1 VRPPRRWQRLLVFWF
16 LRLSRRLRVALL
28 SSQRLQRI
36 LLTPGREHWLER
48 IGGWRAWMVFDDARS
63 CVPAYREF
71 LAASGGGEVLLGK
84 RWQVSLAGVPVTD
97 KETYVKRYP
106 IPARCRGGVIPA
118 RGVVIDES
126 SGTSG
131 EPTNW
136 VRGAEERA
144 DGRRLLHA
152 GMAQRFGDEPLFV
165 INAFALGPWATGMA
179 VSMSTVDIAILK
191 SIGPDREK
199 IENALRVF
207 GTGYRYL
214 ICGYPPF
221 LKSLVDESSIDWAQ
235 YRCVAAV
242 GGEGMTEGL
251 RAHLEHAFERVYSS
265 FGASDLEINLAAETD
280 LSIGLRQLLAS
291 DPRVGE
297 ALGLPERSVLPM
309 VFQYNPLDYLIET
322 NEAGELL
329 ITICR
334 LRNVAPK
341 IRYNIRDLGQV
352 VRFRDVGPALERLG
366 RTLDEINR
374 DYLELPFLFH
384 YGRSDATV
392 AYYGANI
399 SPVDVEE
406 VMHALSEIADRCAS
420 YALLVS
426 EDEHSNKQL
435 EIALELRT
443 GERAPWRQEA
453 LRRKFLGRLG
463 EINQDYR
470 EAARFIPKGYEP
482 TVAFYKTGEGPFADI
497 DPRLKRPYIQNRR

>member
-1 VRPPRRWQRLLVFWF
+1 MRRPRRVERILVFAF
-16 LRLSRRLRVALL
+16 LRASWRLRLALI

-36 LLTPGREHWLER
+36 LLTPGREHWLEK
-48 IGGWRAWMVFDDARS
+48 IGGWRAWLVFEDARDS
-63 CVPAYREF
+63 VPAYRDF
-71 LAASGGGEVLLGK
+71 LAANGEGDVLLGK
-84 RWQVSLAGVPVTD
+84 RWQASLAGVPPTD
-97 KETYVKRYP
+97 KESYVRRYP
-106 IPARCRGGVIPA
+106 IAARCRGGVIPA

-152 GMAQRFGDEPLFV
+152 GLAQRFGDEPLFV

-191 SIGPDREK
+191 SIGPDRQK
-199 IENALRVF
+199 IETALRIF
-207 GTGYRYL
+207 GPDYRYL

-251 RAHLEHAFERVYSS
+251 RAHLEQAFERVYSS
-265 FGASDLEINLAAETD
+265 FGASDLEINVAAETD
-280 LSIGLRQLLAS
+280 LAIGLRQLLAA

-297 ALGLPERSVLPM
+297 ALGLPRRSILPM
-309 VFQYNPLDYLIET
+309 VFQYNPLDYLIEA
-322 NEAGELL
+322 NESGEML

-341 IRYNIRDLGQV
+341 IRYNLHDLGHV
-352 VRFRDVGPALERLG
+352 VPFRDVGPALRAVG
-366 RTLDEINR
+366 YTLDTIAA
-374 DYLELPFLFH
+374 DHLKLPFLFH

-399 SPVDVEE
+399 SPLDVEE
-406 VMHALSEIADRCAS
+406 VMNRLDELGGRCAN
-420 YALLVS
+420 YALLVG
-426 EDEHSNKQL
+426 EDERSNKQL
-435 EIALELRT
+435 EIAFELRA
-443 GERAPWRQEA
+443 GQRAPRRQEA
-453 LRRKFLGRLG
+453 LRRKFLARLG

-470 EAARFIPKGYEP
+470 EAARFIPAGYEP
-482 TVAFYKTGEGPFADI
+482 TLAFYKTGEGPFAHI
-497 DPRLKRPYIQNRR
+497 DPRLKRPYIQSAR

>member
-1 VRPPRRWQRLLVFWF
+1 MRPPRRWERLVVFSF
-16 LRLSRRLRVALL
+16 LRASRRLRAALI

-36 LLTPGREHWLER
+36 FLTPKREHWLEK
-48 IGGWRAWMVFDDARS
+48 IGGWRAWMVFDDACA

-71 LAASGGGEVLLGK
+71 LAASGGGQVLLGK
-84 RWQVSLAGVPVTD
+84 RWQVSLAAVPATD
-97 KETYVKRYP
+97 KENYVRRYP
-106 IPARCRGGVIPA
+106 IPARCRGGAIPA

-191 SIGPDREK
+191 SVGPDREK

-207 GTGYRYL
+207 GPGYRYL

-221 LKSLVDESSIDWAQ
+221 LKSLVDESSIDWVR

-251 RAHLEHAFERVYSS
+251 RAHLERAFERVYSS
-265 FGASDLEINLAAETD
+265 FGASDLEINVAAETD

-291 DPRVGE
+291 DSRVGR
-297 ALGLPERSVLPM
+297 ALSLPERSILPM
-309 VFQYNPLDYLIET
+309 VFQYNPLDYFIET
-322 NEAGELL
+322 NEAGEML

-334 LRNVAPK
+334 LRNVSPK
-341 IRYNIRDLGQV
+341 LRYNIHDLGQV
-352 VRFRDVGPALERLG
+352 VTYGALGPALAGLG
-366 RTLDEINR
+366 YTLDELER
-374 DYLELPFLFH
+374 DHLKLPFLFH

-406 VMHALSEIADRCAS
+406 VMNVLDEIATRCAS
-420 YALLVS
+420 YALLVG
-426 EDEHSNKQL
+426 EDELSNKRL
-435 EIALELRT
+435 EIALELRH
-443 GERAPWRQEA
+443 GERPPRRRDA
-453 LRRKFLGRLG
+453 LQRKFLARLA
-463 EINQDYR
+463 EVNQDYR
-470 EAARFIPKGYEP
+470 EAARFIPDGYEP
-482 TVAFYKTGEGPFADI
+482 RLAFYTSGEGPFANI
-497 DPRLKRPYIQNRR
+497 DPRLKRPYIQNAR

>member
-1 VRPPRRWQRLLVFWF
+1 
-16 LRLSRRLRVALL
+16 
-28 SSQRLQRI
+28 
-36 LLTPGREHWLER
+36 
-48 IGGWRAWMVFDDARS
+48 
-63 CVPAYREF
+63 
-71 LAASGGGEVLLGK
+71 
-84 RWQVSLAGVPVTD
+84 
-97 KETYVKRYP
+97 
-106 IPARCRGGVIPA
+106 
-118 RGVVIDES
+118 
-126 SGTSG
+126 
-131 EPTNW
+131 
-136 VRGAEERA
+136 
-144 DGRRLLHA
+144 
-152 GMAQRFGDEPLFV
+152 
-165 INAFALGPWATGMA
+165 
-179 VSMSTVDIAILK
+179 
-191 SIGPDREK
+191 
-199 IENALRVF
+199 
-207 GTGYRYL
+207 
-214 ICGYPPF
+214 
-221 LKSLVDESSIDWAQ
+221 
-235 YRCVAAV
+235 
-242 GGEGMTEGL
+242 
-251 RAHLEHAFERVYSS
+251 
-265 FGASDLEINLAAETD
+265 
-280 LSIGLRQLLAS
+280 LRQLLAS

-309 VFQYNPLDYLIET
+309 VFQYNPLDYLVET